1 MGGFHCT
8 VAKHAHV
15 PPHPHPAPNFI
26 SLPGSMRKCE
36 TTQRPKNSLPG
47 KGLEAR
53 VNRSRRGN
61 KGAV

>member
-1 MGGFHCT
+1 MGGVHCT

-15 PPHPHPAPNFI
+15 PPPPPPNFI
-26 SLPGSMRKCE
+26 SLPGSMKKCE